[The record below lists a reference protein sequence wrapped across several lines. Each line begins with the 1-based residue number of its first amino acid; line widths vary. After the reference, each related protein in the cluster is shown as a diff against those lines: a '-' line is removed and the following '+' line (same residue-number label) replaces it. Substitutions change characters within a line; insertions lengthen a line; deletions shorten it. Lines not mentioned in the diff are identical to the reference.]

1 MVFIQIHIHVLSQ
14 NMEELRT
21 SAEEKNL
28 HFLQC
33 CDDLSLYLPPSLP
46 SKNTYWCYRQMFA
59 LLASQK
65 KGMYVFRESLPG
77 HRVCPSPRSFSGSIR
92 ELSRIE
98 YRVTSSQIC
107 TTARQ
112 VWWFSPWGD
121 AFKLKG
127 CSTSREQLC
136 SSWACIQPPASLE
149 LILTCL
155 GPQGLPQHCRLDGT
169 ALVST

>member
-1 MVFIQIHIHVLSQ
+1 MVFMQIHIHVLSQ

-33 CDDLSLYLPPSLP
+33 CDDLCLYLPPSLP

-65 KGMYVFRESLPG
+65 EKGYMS
-77 HRVCPSPRSFSGSIR
+77 SGSHCQDTECILLLGVSLAALGSR
-92 ELSRIE
+92 AELS
-98 YRVTSSQIC
+98 TGSPPP